1 MPTAWAQNRG
11 INSNVQ
17 GVGSQKRTCPFYGQK
32 YRKGETMSI
41 YKIETEFDLK
51 LCEPSKFDMFASR
64 AISDP
69 IVRNTKKYR
78 FKMNTKEK
86 PTSDWLI
93 EYFRD
98 VRDSFVGTKTEDGLI
113 VFSVDSRVTIKTI
126 VDGIEKRVDVFQHND
141 NT

>member
-1 MPTAWAQNRG
+1 M
-11 INSNVQ
+11 
-17 GVGSQKRTCPFYGQK
+17 RTFEI
-32 YRKGETMSI
+32 R
-41 YKIETEFDLK
+41 L
-51 LCEPSKFDMFASR
+51 FASR
-64 AISDP
+64 AINDP
-69 IVRNTKKYR
+69 IVQNTKKYR

-93 EYFRD
+93 KYFQD

-126 VDGIEKRVDVFQHND
+126 VDGIEKRVDVFQYND